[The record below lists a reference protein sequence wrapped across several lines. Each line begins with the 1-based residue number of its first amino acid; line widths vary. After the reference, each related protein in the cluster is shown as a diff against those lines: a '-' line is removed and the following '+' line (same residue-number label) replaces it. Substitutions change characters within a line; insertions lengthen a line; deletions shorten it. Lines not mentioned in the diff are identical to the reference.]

1 MGEERDRGGPVGAS
15 DPAVRRTYRE
25 RASRLPGAV
34 LWTTTTVP
42 GAGPVLPDGCTDLLW
57 SAGRLLVA
65 GPDTGPQAQ
74 DGAVPA
80 GTRWVGLRF
89 APGQGP
95 AVFGVPAHELRD
107 RRVPLEDLWG
117 ARRARELAARAAAAD
132 APGAV
137 LEQAARDRLRA
148 AGRWTDGA
156 GAADGLPGRD
166 GRTAAIAA
174 GLGRGRPVA
183 EVARL
188 VGLGERQLHRHSLAV
203 FGYGPKTLG
212 RVLRLVRAL
221 ELARAGVP
229 YAEVA
234 ARAGYADQAHLA
246 REVKSLAG
254 AVLGTLLRA
263 G

>member
-1 MGEERDRGGPVGAS
+1 MDDPVGAGGAES
-15 DPAVRRTYRE
+15 RRPVRGAYRE
-25 RASRLPGAV
+25 RASRLAGAV

-42 GAGPVLPDGCTDLLW
+42 GADPVLPDGCTDLIW
-57 SAGRLLVA
+57 SRGRLLVA
-65 GPDTGPQAQ
+65 GPDTGPQPA
-74 DGAVPA
+74 DEAVAA

-107 RRVPLEDLWG
+107 RRVPLAELWG
-117 ARRARELAARAAAAD
+117 ARRARELAERAAESAG
-132 APGAV
+132 PGAV
-137 LEQAARDRLRA
+137 LEAAARDRLRA
-148 AGRWTDGA
+148 GGEGA
-156 GAADGLPGRD
+156 GGPGALPGRSA
-166 GRTAAIAA
+166 RTGAIVAA
-174 GLGRGRPVA
+174 LGRGRPVA
-183 EVARL
+183 EAARL
-188 VGLGERQLHRHSLAV
+188 AGMGERQLHRHSLAV

-254 AVLGTLLRA
+254 APMRALLRA